1 MGDGVHAFTST
12 HITSNANGI
21 IYWWLGK
28 KAGLNVLVSPKNTED
43 KQAEPN
49 RIILVEGKEDCQVTF
64 YSLHADN
71 ICS

>member
-12 HITSNANGI
+12 HITSNANCI

-28 KAGLNVLVSPKNTED
+28 KLRSQCACFSREYRRQT
-43 KQAEPN
+43 AEPN